1 MRLTSLRTL
10 DEYHVC
16 GSDNNEALKLGD
28 LGTLEGVSE
37 NFQGK
42 ERRSNSVEILNAL
55 RPHQDLEYLGIR
67 FYHGTTGPVWMMC
80 LRNLRVLI
88 LHRWN
93 ECKVLPPIGKLPS
106 LERLILS
113 DMRKVKKVGDE
124 FLGIENQRS
133 TKSSSSKIETPWTCK
148 HVGSA
153 RVGRNGMGE
162 GRAF

>member
-1 MRLTSLRTL
+1 
-10 DEYHVC
+10 
-16 GSDNNEALKLGD
+16 
-28 LGTLEGVSE
+28 
-37 NFQGK
+37 
-42 ERRSNSVEILNAL
+42 
-55 RPHQDLEYLGIR
+55 
-67 FYHGTTGPVWMMC
+67 MMC

-93 ECKVLPPIGKLPS
+93 ECKFWPPIGELPS

-153 RVGRNGMGE
+153 RVGRNGMGK

>member
-1 MRLTSLRTL
+1 MRLTSLKTP

-28 LGTLEGVSE
+28 LGTLEG
-37 NFQGK
+37 K
-42 ERRSNSVEILNAL
+42 ERRSNSVEILNVL

-67 FYHGTTGPVWMMC
+67 FYHGTNGPVWMMC

-93 ECKVLPPIGKLPS
+93 ECKFLPPIGELPS
-106 LERLILS
+106 LERLIVS
-113 DMRKVKKVGDE
+113 DMRKMKKVGDE

-133 TKSSSSKIETPWTCK
+133 TKSSSSEIETPWTCK
-148 HVGSA
+148 HVGVCKS
-153 RVGRNGMGE
+153 GKEWDG
-162 GRAF
+162 